1 MQFLRHA
8 GRRLHLALLLLVMTP
23 VFARADGFI
32 VINQP
37 STPVPVPQGHFS
49 FAPLEVSFHHVSVT
63 IKDQVAVTSV
73 DQEFINPNGVQLE
86 GTYLFPL
93 PAGAH
98 IDKFSMDING
108 KMQEAELLPAD
119 KARTI
124 YEDIVRRYKDPALL
138 EYIGRDTFKVRIFP
152 IEANGKKHVKIQYT
166 QLLKSDTGL
175 IEYTYPLNTEKFSAR
190 PLQQVSVKVT
200 LETQEPLKSVYC
212 PTHNVEIKRDG
223 GNKAAA
229 GFEDK
234 NVRPDTD
241 FKLIYSRETKDI
253 GVNLMTFRNSPD
265 DGYFLLLASPGMEV
279 KQTKVQPKD
288 ICLVLDTSG
297 SMAGKKM
304 EQAKKALAF
313 CLANLNAE
321 DRFNIIRFS
330 TEADELFN
338 YMMPA
343 DKENVAKAQAYVEGL
358 KPIGG
363 TAIDEA
369 LQKAIAM
376 GKNRRIAGKDRPYVV
391 IFLTDGQ
398 PTIGET
404 KEDAIL
410 ANITKAEAGG
420 TRIFSFG
427 IGTDLNTHLL
437 DRLAEATKA
446 VSQYVIPSEDIEV
459 KLSNFYTK
467 IKDPVLSNV
476 AVGFTGAD
484 IKTMQ
489 FYPNTMPDL
498 FKGEMLV
505 VFGKYTGKGA
515 AAVKISGT
523 INGEQKEFVTDVNFT
538 DNDTKNEFIP
548 RLWATRRVGW
558 LLDEIRKNG
567 ETAELKDEVVRLA
580 RQHGIV
586 TPYTAY
592 LILEDE
598 QRRGVPVA
606 IRTMREFEQDGRARD
621 AAKAVWDI
629 TVAESKNEGLRGG
642 DVAVAN
648 ATNLGR
654 LKYSDNVQQSAQE
667 FALDKGGSF
676 GVSGG
681 GSSGVGASDGGVVT
695 GGRSLN
701 DPIAAAGL
709 APTATPALKPASS
722 EPADAL
728 SLGTT
733 ANGSLAI
740 RGDRAAQSTV
750 AGEPTQIL
758 RFYGYRA
765 NSNYAQQAR
774 VVRGRAF
781 YQNGNTWTDSTAGN
795 KPDLKK
801 REVKFNSDDYF
812 KLLADHP
819 EAAAWLSL
827 GSEVDL
833 VLDDTLVIVR

>member
-1 MQFLRHA
+1 MRILNGWLA
-8 GRRLHLALLLLVMTP
+8 GVLTVVVLCLTGSRTLG
-23 VFARADGFI
+23 DGFI

-37 STPVPVPQGHFS
+37 VSTINVPPGHFP
-49 FAPLEVSFHHVSVT
+49 FAPLEVSFHHVSVQ

-73 DQEFINPNGVQLE
+73 DEEFVNPNPTQLE

-93 PAGAH
+93 PQGAH

-119 KARTI
+119 KARSI
-124 YEDIVRRYKDPALL
+124 YEDIVRRYRDPALL

-152 IEANGKKHVKIQYT
+152 IEANGKKRVKIQYT

-175 IEYTYPLNTEKFSAR
+175 IEYTYPLNTEKFSSR
-190 PLQQVSVKVT
+190 PLREVSVKVT
-200 LETQEPLKSVYC
+200 IESEDSLKSVYC
-212 PTHNVEIKRDG
+212 PSHSVEIKRDG
-223 GNKAAA
+223 ANRAVA

-234 NVRPDTD
+234 NVRPDSD
-241 FKLIYSRETKDI
+241 FKLIFAREKKDI
-253 GVNLMTFRNSPD
+253 GINLLSYRNSPD
-265 DGYFLLLASPGMEV
+265 DGYFVLLASPGMEI
-279 KQTKVQPKD
+279 KNAKVQPKD
-288 ICLVLDTSG
+288 VCLVLDTSG

-313 CLANLNAE
+313 CLANLNE
-321 DRFNIIRFS
+321 QDRFDVIRFS
-330 TEADELFN
+330 TEADDLFEALK
-338 YMMPA
+338 PA

-369 LQKAIAM
+369 LAKAIKLGQGRAE
-376 GKNRRIAGKDRPYVV
+376 KEQRPYVV

-404 KEDAIL
+404 REDAIL
-410 ANITKAEAGG
+410 ANVSKANVEGV
-420 TRIFSFG
+420 RVFSFG

-446 VSQYVIPSEDIEV
+446 FSQYVIPTEDIEV

-476 AVGFTGAD
+476 TVAFTGAD
-484 IKTMQ
+484 VKTSQ
-489 FYPNTMPDL
+489 LYPGTMPDL
-498 FKGEMLV
+498 FKGEMIV
-505 VFGKYTGKGA
+505 AFGRYSGKGA
-515 AAVKISGT
+515 AAVHITGT
-523 INGEQKEFVTDVNFT
+523 LAGEKKEFVQDVNFA
-538 DNDTKNEFIP
+538 DSDTKNEFIP

-558 LLDEIRKNG
+558 LLDQIRKNG
-567 ETAELKDEVVRLA
+567 ETPEVKDEVVRLA

-606 IRTMREFEQDGRARD
+606 MRTMRELEADRKAVD
-621 AAKAVWDI
+621 AAKSIYDL
-629 TVAESKNEGLRGG
+629 TVAESKSETLRGG

-648 ATNLGR
+648 ATNLAQ
-654 LKYSDNVQQSAQE
+654 LKDSYNEQQSGQH

-681 GSSGVGASDGGVVT
+681 GGGVGGAGGLVA
-695 GGRSLN
+695 
-701 DPIAAAGL
+701 PAATR
-709 APTATPALKPASS
+709 PE
-722 EPADAL
+722 EPLAL
-728 SLGTT
+728 SKS
-733 ANGSLAI
+733 ANGSLYLRDGAYAG
-740 RGDRAAQSTV
+740 RAEWAAQQPQQQ
-750 AGEPTQIL
+750 AL
-758 RFYGYRA
+758 GYRA

-781 YQNGNTWTDSTAGN
+781 YQNGNTWTDATASTKA
-795 KPDLKK
+795 DLKK
-801 REVKFNSDDYF
+801 REVKFNSDEYF

-819 EAAAWLSL
+819 EASAWLAL
-827 GSEVDL
+827 GNEVDV
-833 VLDDTLVIVR
+833 VLDDALVMVR

>member
-1 MQFLRHA
+1 MK
-8 GRRLHLALLLLVMTP
+8 LVWTLMIVAAMP
-23 VFARADGFI
+23 VLCLGDGFI

-49 FAPLEVSFHHVSVT
+49 FAPLEVSFHHVSVA

-73 DQEFINPNGVQLE
+73 DEEFVNPNGVQLE

-93 PAGAH
+93 PPGAH
-98 IDKFSMDING
+98 IDHFSMDING
-108 KMQEAELLPAD
+108 KQQEAELLPAD

-124 YEDIVRRYKDPALL
+124 YQDIVRRYKDPALL

-152 IEANGKKHVKIQYT
+152 IEANGKKRVKIQYT

-200 LETQEPLKSVYC
+200 LETAEPLKSVYC

-223 GNKAAA
+223 GNKAVA

-241 FKLIYSRETKDI
+241 FKLIYSREMKDI
-253 GVNLMTFRNSPD
+253 GVNLMTFRNAPD

-313 CLANLNAE
+313 CLANLNEE
-321 DRFNIIRFS
+321 DRFDIIRFS
-330 TEADELFN
+330 TEADDFFEELK
-338 YMMPA
+338 PA
-343 DKENVAKAQAYVEGL
+343 KKENVAKAQAYVDGL

-369 LQKAIAM
+369 LQKAIKL
-376 GKNRRIAGKDRPYVV
+376 GHDRRIAGQARPYVI

-404 KEDAIL
+404 KEDVIL
-410 ANITKAEAGG
+410 ANVSKVNDQSV
-420 TRIFSFG
+420 RIFSFG
-427 IGTDLNTHLL
+427 IGTELNTHLL

-446 VSQYVIPSEDIEV
+446 FSQYVIPSEDIEV

-476 AVGFTGAD
+476 SVAFSGAD
-484 IKTMQ
+484 IKTAQ
-489 FYPNTMPDL
+489 VYPNVMPDL

-515 AAVKISGT
+515 AAVHISGT
-523 INGEQKEFVTDVNFT
+523 INGEKKDFVTDVNFA

-567 ETAELKDEVVRLA
+567 ETAELKDEVVKLA
-580 RQHGIV
+580 RAHGIV

-606 IRTMREFEQDGRARD
+606 VRTMRELEQDVRARD
-621 AAKAVWDI
+621 AAKAVYDF

-648 ATNLGR
+648 ATNLYR
-654 LKYSDNVQQSAQE
+654 LKSSENLQQAGQE

-676 GVSGG
+676 SVAGG
-681 GSSGVGASDGGVVT
+681 AVT
-695 GGRSLN
+695 GGRGLKDSV
-701 DPIAAAGL
+701 AAAGL
-709 APTATPALKPASS
+709 PAPALKPASAAP
-722 EPADAL
+722 EDAL

-740 RGDRAAQSTV
+740 RGDRFTKSLAA
-750 AGEPTQIL
+750 AGEPTEQAQ
-758 RFYGYRA
+758 GYRA
-765 NSNYAQQAR
+765 NFNYAQQAR
-774 VVRGRAF
+774 VVKGRAF
-781 YQNGNTWTDSTAGN
+781 YQNGNTWTDATASA
-795 KPDLKK
+795 KPDLKR
-801 REVKFNSDDYF
+801 REIKFNSDEYF
-812 KLLADHP
+812 ALMTEHP
-819 EAAAWLSL
+819 EAAAWLAL
-827 GSEVDL
+827 GNEVDL
-833 VLDDTLVIVR
+833 VLDDTLIVVR

>member
-1 MQFLRHA
+1 MPSLN
-8 GRRLHLALLLLVMTP
+8 RLM
-23 VFARADGFI
+23 FAVLSVLFFSAAAVRADGFI
-32 VINQP
+32 VIHQP
-37 STPVPVPQGHFS
+37 PTPVPVPPGHFS
-49 FAPLEVSFHHVSVT
+49 FAPLEVSFHTVSVQ

-73 DQEFINPNGVQLE
+73 DEEFVNPNHQQLE

-93 PAGAH
+93 PQGAH

-119 KARTI
+119 KARSI
-124 YEDIVRRYKDPALL
+124 YEDIVRRSKDPALL

-152 IEANGKKHVKIQYT
+152 IEPHGKKRVKIQYT

-175 IEYTYPLNTEKFSAR
+175 VEYTYPLNTEKFSSK

-200 LETQEPLKSVYC
+200 LETTDSLKTVYC
-212 PTHNVEIKRDG
+212 PSHTVETKRDG
-223 GNKAAA
+223 AHKAVI

-241 FKLIYSRETKDI
+241 FKLIFTREKNDI
-253 GVNLMTFRNSPD
+253 GINLLTYRNSPD
-265 DGYFLLLASPGMEV
+265 DGYYVLLASPGMDM
-279 KQTKVQPKD
+279 KNAKVQPKD

-297 SMAGKKM
+297 SMAENGGKKM
-304 EQAKKALAF
+304 AQAKKALAF

-321 DRFNIIRFS
+321 DRFDIIRFS
-330 TEADELFN
+330 TEADDFFEALK
-338 YMMPA
+338 PA
-343 DKENVAKAQAYVEGL
+343 DKENIAKAQTYVESL

-369 LQKAIAM
+369 LQKAIKL
-376 GKNRRIAGKDRPYVV
+376 GQGRSDKEKRPYSI

-404 KEDAIL
+404 REDLIL
-410 ANITKAEAGG
+410 ANVNKTNSEGV
-420 TRIFSFG
+420 RIFSFG

-437 DRLAEATKA
+437 DRLAEATKS
-446 VSQYVIPSEDIEV
+446 VSQYVIPTEDIEV

-476 AVGFTGAD
+476 LLSFTGGD
-484 IKTMQ
+484 VRTSQ
-489 FYPNTMPDL
+489 TYPNTMPDL

-505 VFGKYTGKGA
+505 AFGRYSGKGA
-515 AAVKISGT
+515 AAVKITGML
-523 INGEQKEFVTDVNFT
+523 NGEKKEFVTDVNFSE
-538 DNDTKNEFIP
+538 NDTKNEFIP

-606 IRTMREFEQDGRARD
+606 VRTMREFEQDVRAKD
-621 AAKAVWDI
+621 AAKAVYDS
-629 TVAESKNEGLRGG
+629 TVAESKSEHNRSG
-642 DVAVAN
+642 DVSVAN
-648 ATNLGR
+648 AANLDA
-654 LKYSDNVQQSAQE
+654 LKRSENVQQSGQE

-676 GVSGG
+676 GVGAGRGGSGG
-681 GSSGVGASDGGVVT
+681 AGAGYGGGGAGPVT
-695 GGRSLN
+695 GEGVAL
-701 DPIAAAGL
+701 
-709 APTATPALKPASS
+709 TPAPSAKPGDTLA
-722 EPADAL
+722 
-728 SLGTT
+728 LGTT
-733 ANGSLAI
+733 KNGSLAI
-740 RGDRAAQSTV
+740 RGTKADAESSSNAALDP
-750 AGEPTQIL
+750 AKEPAQ
-758 RFYGYRA
+758 GYRS

-774 VVRGRAF
+774 VVKGRAF
-781 YQNGNTWTDSTAGN
+781 YQNGNTWTDSTAST
-795 KPDLKK
+795 KKDLKK
-801 REVKFNSDDYF
+801 REIKFNSDEYF
-812 KLLADHP
+812 ALLAEHP
-819 EAAAWLSL
+819 EAAQWLSL
-827 GSEVDL
+827 GNEVDV
-833 VLDDTLVIVR
+833 VLDDTLVVVR